1 MLTFA
6 SSVYYHEI
14 AALRTHA
21 RNFVLMMRNDMRTLY
36 VTDLD
41 GTLLRS
47 NETTSDFTNETIN
60 TLVEQGMLFSY
71 ATARSYS
78 TSAKVTKGLKAK
90 IPLIVYNGA
99 LVVDNATGEILLSN
113 FFESDAASILADLL
127 EHGVY
132 PIVYAFI
139 DGVEKFSYLTSR
151 SSKGV
156 MEFVAT
162 RKGDRRDNPVETPE
176 ALYKGNIF
184 YFACIDEAE
193 KLAPL
198 YEKYR
203 GQLHAV
209 YQRDIYSGDQWLELM
224 PKAASKSNAIRQLK
238 AHLGCDRLVVFGDGK
253 NDVDM
258 FELADE
264 SYAVGNAAEELKAVA
279 TAVIGSNNED
289 SVAKWLW
296 ENVK

>member
-1 MLTFA
+1 
-6 SSVYYHEI
+6 
-14 AALRTHA
+14 
-21 RNFVLMMRNDMRTLY
+21 MRTLY

-47 NETTSDFTNETIN
+47 TETTSDFTNHTIN
-60 TLVEQGMLFSY
+60 ALVEKGMLFSY

-78 TSAKVTKGLKAK
+78 TSAKVTKGLNAR

-99 LVVDNATGEILLSN
+99 LVIDNATGEILLSN
-113 FFESDAASILADLL
+113 FFKSDARSILKDLL
-127 EHGVY
+127 SHDVY
-132 PIVYAFI
+132 PIVYSFI
-139 DGVEKFSYLTSR
+139 NGVEKFSYVPSH

-156 MEFVAT
+156 MDFVAT
-162 RKGDRRDNPVETPE
+162 RRGDRRDHPVETAGE
-176 ALYKGNIF
+176 LFEGDIF
-184 YFACIDEAE
+184 YFACIDAAQ
-193 KLAPL
+193 KLEPL
-198 YEKYR
+198 YAKYR
-203 GQLHAV
+203 SQLHAV

-238 AHLGCDRLVVFGDGK
+238 DHLGCDRLVVFGDGK

-264 SYAVGNAAEELKAVA
+264 GYAVSNAADELKAVA

-296 ENVK
+296 AHAEISEG